1 MRTLKVV
8 GLGVSIVVFMVF
20 VIQNLAA
27 LSHAEPLRL
36 NLFLFSAASPPLAL
50 SILLVGAFGMGFGLA
65 YALGFL
71 DRRRLKKSIKLR
83 DVLQRRLEAEL
94 KELRNLPI
102 TGEPSGPAGGKT
114 PMGSS

>member
-1 MRTLKVV
+1 
-8 GLGVSIVVFMVF
+8 
-20 VIQNLAA
+20 
-27 LSHAEPLRL
+27 
-36 NLFLFSAASPPLAL
+36 
-50 SILLVGAFGMGFGLA
+50 LA